1 LNITAFDPPAGI
13 DDFNSIKDQRA
24 LWSEFIS
31 FHFNMNQKT
40 VKDELTNNGAPS
52 GVVPQ
57 FYNPIASVAKKEPDE
72 TTADVPWT
80 GFPKVLT
87 TRFGSSALDVG
98 EELSTLVLGT
108 DAGGNGVAFTFRKQ
122 DEYVE
127 WHADRDPKTGKVI
140 RISFTCEAPEYWS
153 ALAQGVPSPYYTL
166 DENNVNSFKPSTSPK
181 GDIDAVLRLYQTLL
195 HNPKV
200 QKADLLFPADVFV
213 NSAKKQ
219 KLFSAGDYNPWN
231 RWNTAAGAVHL
242 THPANTLGAEI
253 NLAARATIRR
263 KPGSVE
269 LTDNTSLICCAAY
282 GNPNRNSDPTI
293 SGKVNAFAQTNSYV
307 TLLNPVGLYMTDFN
321 GAALVTP
328 DSTPADEFWTWVR
341 PTTQLGDRFKRYLRA
356 VFEVPGTK
364 KYSIEDITLAG
375 QPLKYGGQLASL
387 ITMMLVGVVD
397 RVNQIHID
405 PITCVSHGCRSR
417 QNRGYIIAVANQ
429 DPGDGTVF
437 VPPCDAYGDFEEVN
451 LGGVPAN
458 AFKALSLL
466 ADTNEIRT
474 RRGRFSRSLRITR
487 RA

>member
-13 DDFNSIKDQRA
+13 DDFDSIKDQRA

-31 FHFNMNQKT
+31 FHFDMNQKT
-40 VKDELTNNGAPS
+40 VKDELTKNGAPS
-52 GVVPQ
+52 GVEPQ
-57 FYNPIASVAKKEPDE
+57 FYNPIATAAKKEPDE
-72 TTADVPWT
+72 TTADVPWI

-87 TRFGSSALDVG
+87 TRFGTSALDVA
-98 EELSTLVLGT
+98 EELNTSVLGT
-108 DAGGNGVAFTFRKQ
+108 DADGNGVAFSFRKQ
-122 DEYVE
+122 DEYLE
-127 WHADRDPKTGKVI
+127 WHADHDPKTGKVT

-166 DENNVNSFKPSTSPK
+166 DENNVNSFKPSATAK
-181 GDIDAVLRLYQTLL
+181 GDIDAVLRLYRTFLD
-195 HNPKV
+195 NPKV
-200 QKADLLFPADVFV
+200 QKADLLFPADVYV
-213 NSAKKQ
+213 DSDKKQ

-231 RWNTAAGAVHL
+231 RWNTAGGAVHL
-242 THPANTLGAEI
+242 THRANTLGAEI

-263 KPGSVE
+263 KPGATE

-293 SGKVNAFAQTNSYV
+293 GGKVNNFAQTNSFV

-321 GAALVTP
+321 GAGLVTP
-328 DSTPADEFWTWVR
+328 DGTPADEFWTWVR
-341 PTTQLGDRFKRYLRA
+341 PTTQIGDRFKRYLRA
-356 VFEVPGTK
+356 VFAVPASK

-375 QPLKYGGQLASL
+375 QPLRYGGQMASL

-397 RVNQIHID
+397 RVGKIHVD

-429 DPGDGTVF
+429 DQDDGTVF
-437 VPPCDAYGDFEEVN
+437 VPPCDSYGDFEEVN
-451 LGGVPAN
+451 LGGTPTSS
-458 AFKALSLL
+458 FKALALL
-466 ADTNEIRT
+466 AGTNEFRAA
-474 RRGRFSRSLRITR
+474 RGHLSRSLRITR